1 MRIKRL
7 EIQGFKSFADRTV
20 VHFSDGITGIVGPN
34 GCGKSNIVDA
44 LRWAMGERSAKHLR
58 GASMEDVIFSGSD
71 SRGPLG
77 FAEVTVTFKNDGALV
92 PPEYQSVAEI
102 SVTRRLFRDGTSE
115 YLINRTKCRLKD
127 VEDLFLG
134 TGVGTK
140 SYSVI
145 EQGRIGLVVTAKP
158 ENRRELIEDAAGVTK
173 YKVRRRQAE
182 ARLEASEQN
191 LLRVTDILAELDKR
205 MSGLERQA
213 KRAEQYKVLKAELKT
228 LDLEAAVHQ
237 FLELTVRQRFVTF
250 EGDLARA
257 ELVEREAQVVTEDEK
272 LRAAVE
278 ALDADREKLRT
289 EEASLSELEQKL
301 AVGIA
306 TAEHTDRALIG
317 LKERTVETEA
327 EHDRVRETFEARST
341 ERTTL
346 AASHASIATVTIEER
361 QRLEAETGEL
371 VRTED
376 LIAKSEAQLERSQ
389 RILVECLTNVAQHES
404 NLENLAKSRDDL
416 EGRRQRLLAE
426 KESIEQKLADLDQ
439 LARDTRTRLDE
450 NRQLKLA
457 LIEAK
462 SSKEQALE
470 KLQGQLVD
478 KEAELLAL
486 REELMDKRS
495 RLSSLEEI
503 QRNYEG
509 CEGGVRSIMKRSK
522 AEGSFL
528 DRVHGLVA
536 DVITSEPRLETAIEA
551 VLGERLQYVIV
562 RDQEEGVRSVE
573 YLRRSQEGRSSFIPL
588 DVRRTHVSWAPKSA
602 RSKVPVAVAA
612 GAGEVRGGIE
622 IRGAALS
629 PILVDAVSKPVASTS
644 ELPISDRPPPSELV
658 REAQRLTVEAARG
671 RTEDVVLPMGASPLG
686 ASTLPVPELVE
697 DSEDVWPDLSAPG
710 VLGRMLDLI
719 QTPPG
724 FEQIAYVLLGDVV
737 VVEDLQRAKEIW
749 AEGLHR
755 KTIVTLEGDVLDP
768 VGILTGGSSTGV
780 TAGMLAK
787 KREIKELE
795 RVVASLQKRLATVE
809 ASHKTLAK
817 KISDLEDSIRSLRD
831 EGHREDLTLV
841 TVEKDL
847 RSLEENGARHVER
860 RVVVERE
867 IEQVVESM
875 NAVEA
880 ERERSRIAIE
890 KLEER
895 RGELTKSA
903 SSDTQTLS
911 EAKARKILAT
921 ERVTQ
926 LKVSVAQRTE
936 QHEAARQNLDRLDAE
951 LTELATRLVRL
962 DEVVRT
968 SKSEITRLAEALVT
982 AREGGQ
988 GIRERID
995 VQKAVIE
1002 ELKKRLGS
1010 GSENVRAEDER
1021 LRAARKAIESL
1032 KDTLGARILD
1042 AKELAMARDTLES
1055 QIEERYQLELAAQ
1068 VSDWHMAK
1076 LHGPEEDE
1084 RRGRLRKKLDAMG
1097 EINLTAIAEFQEVQA
1112 RHKFLD
1118 EQKQDLEAAIADLK
1132 TAIRRINKTS
1142 HERYME
1148 TFKLVNE
1155 KLQVVF
1161 PRLFGGGVASLEIT
1175 GGADPLEAGVEMMI
1189 QPPGK
1194 KLQSASLM
1202 SGGEKALT
1210 AIALIFSIFLIKPT
1224 PFCLLDEV
1232 DAPLDDAN
1240 VGRYNDLVKDMSS
1253 ISQFILIT
1261 HNKRTMEVPDRLYG
1275 VTMEEPGISKLVGV
1289 DLKAAEAA
1297 VGNVEPALTHE
1308 S

>member
-20 VHFSDGITGIVGPN
+20 LHFSDGITGIVGPN

-71 SRGPLG
+71 SRGALG
-77 FAEVTVTFKNDGALV
+77 MSEVTVTFKNDGALV

-173 YKVRRRQAE
+173 YKMRRRQAE

-205 MSGLERQA
+205 MGGLERQA

-237 FLELTVRQRFVTF
+237 FLELTVRERFLTA
-250 EGDLARA
+250 EADTARTS
-257 ELVEREAQVVTEDEK
+257 LVEQEALVVTEDAK
-272 LRAAVE
+272 LRTAVE
-278 ALDADREKLRT
+278 SLEADREKLRG
-289 EEASLSELEQKL
+289 EEAQLSELEQVL
-301 AVGIA
+301 AVGLATIELTDRELA
-306 TAEHTDRALIG
+306 GLKDRTAEAGREQAKVSETFDARS
-317 LKERTVETEA
+317 KERA
-327 EHDRVRETFEARST
+327 EVQEKSAAIGAVTADEKAR
-341 ERTTL
+341 L
-346 AASHASIATVTIEER
+346 AADLAQVSA
-361 QRLEAETGEL
+361 
-371 VRTED
+371 TED

-404 NLENLAKSRDDL
+404 NLDNLAKSKDDL
-416 EGRRQRLLAE
+416 EQRRGRFVAE
-426 KESIEQKLADLDQ
+426 RDQIVATIAELDQ
-439 LARDTRTRLDE
+439 RAKDTRKKLDE

-470 KLQGQLVD
+470 KLHGQLVE

-503 QRNYEG
+503 QRNYDG
-509 CEGGVRSIMKRSK
+509 CEGGVRAIIKRSK
-522 AEGSFL
+522 SEGSFL
-528 DRVHGLVA
+528 ERVHGLVA
-536 DVITSEPRLETAIEA
+536 DVITSEPRLETAIES

-562 RDQEEGVRSVE
+562 RDQEEGIRSVE
-573 YLRRSQEGRSSFIPL
+573 YLRRTQDGRSSFIPL
-588 DVRRTHVSWAPKSA
+588 DVRRSHVSWAPKSA
-602 RSKVPVAVAA
+602 RTKVPVAA
-612 GAGEVRGGIE
+612 GGAVVDAGGLQARIE
-622 IRGAALS
+622 PA
-629 PILVDAVSKPVASTS
+629 PILVDSTS
-644 ELPISDRPPPSELV
+644 APPKSDSDLPISDRPPPSDLV
-658 REAQRLTVEAARG
+658 REAQRLAVAAARG
-671 RTEDVVLPMGASPLG
+671 KTEDAALSLRGLG
-686 ASTLPVPELVE
+686 GSLLPVPELVE
-697 DSEDVWPDLSAPG
+697 EDDVWPDMSAPG
-710 VLGRMLDLI
+710 VLGRLVDLVE
-719 QTPPG
+719 TPAG

-737 VVEDLQRAKEIW
+737 VVEDLEQARNVW
-749 AEGLHR
+749 QDGQHR
-755 KTIVTLEGDVLDP
+755 KTLVTLDGDVLDP
-768 VGILTGGSSTGV
+768 VGVLTGGSGASVG
-780 TAGMLAK
+780 AGMLAK

-795 RVVASLQKRLATVE
+795 RIVASLQKRLASVE
-809 ASHKTLAK
+809 GSHKTLAK
-817 KISDLEDSIRSLRD
+817 KISDLEESIKSLSD
-831 EGHREDLTLV
+831 EGHKEDLSLI

-847 RSLEENGARHVER
+847 RSLEEQAARQAER
-860 RVVVERE
+860 RLVVERE
-867 IEQVVESM
+867 IEQVQESIK
-875 NAVEA
+875 AVEG
-880 ERERSRIAIE
+880 ERERSRLAIQ

-903 SSDTQTLS
+903 SDDTKTLA
-911 EAKARKILAT
+911 EAKAQKILAQ

-926 LKVSVAQRTE
+926 LKVSVAQRIE
-936 QHEAARQNLDRLDAE
+936 QHEAAKRHLDRLDVDV
-951 LTELATRLVRL
+951 TELAARLVKL
-962 DEVVRT
+962 EEGIKS
-968 SKSEITRLAEALVT
+968 SKEEITRLTESLLAT
-982 AREGGQ
+982 REGGA
-988 GIRERID
+988 GLREKID
-995 VQKAVIE
+995 GKKVVIVE
-1002 ELKKRLGS
+1002 IKRRLGT
-1010 GSENVRAEDER
+1010 GSETVRAEDER
-1021 LRAARKAIESL
+1021 LRTARRAIEAL
-1032 KDTLGARILD
+1032 KDTLNARLLG
-1042 AKELAMARDTLES
+1042 AKELSMARDTIEA
-1055 QIEERYQLELAAQ
+1055 QIEERYQLELVTQ
-1068 VSDWHMAK
+1068 IPELHMAP
-1076 LHGPEEDE
+1076 LHGPDEDE
-1084 RRGRLRKKLDAMG
+1084 RRTRLRKKLDSMG
-1097 EINLTAIAEFQEVQA
+1097 EINLTAIAEFEEVKE
-1112 RHKFLD
+1112 RHAFLD
-1118 EQKQDLEAAIADLK
+1118 TQKKDLESAIADLK
-1132 TAIRRINKTS
+1132 AAIKKINKTS
-1142 HERYME
+1142 HERYLE

-1155 KLQVVF
+1155 KLQIVF
-1161 PRLFGGGVASLEIT
+1161 PRLFGGGSASLEIT
-1175 GGADPLEAGVEMMI
+1175 GGGDPLEAGVEMMI

-1210 AIALIFSIFLIKPT
+1210 AISLIFSIFLIKPT

-1289 DLKAAEAA
+1289 DLQAAEAA
-1297 VGNVEPALTHE
+1297 IHRAEPAPP
-1308 S
+1308 SAADS